1 MIRLLLIAGLFVS
14 GALFG
19 VVLSPAVSGG
29 WAGVAQ
35 QAEAPLAS
43 GKRARGAAA
52 DAAPAAMPT
61 FSEQKS
67 AGPVILNSV
76 RETELDDALA
86 SMALSPER
94 ERVIGAEVKSHR
106 YRLLWLTVWDWDG
119 DDVPDRITITSG
131 DYKRQMEL
139 PKGRKT
145 VAIPEPRSRYIEIVG
160 DPSNRGYEGWT
171 TLALLSGQRPI
182 ALSRLVA
189 GKSLQ
194 IEIDGS
200 D

>member
-1 MIRLLLIAGLFVS
+1 MTRALLIAGFFIS
-14 GALFG
+14 GTLLG
-19 VVLSPAVSGG
+19 VVLSPTVSGG
-29 WAGVAQ
+29 WTGLAQ
-35 QAEAPLAS
+35 QVQAPLAS
-43 GKRARGAAA
+43 GKHPRAAGADGAAMV
-52 DAAPAAMPT
+52 MPT
-61 FSEQKS
+61 FSEQKTT
-67 AGPVILNSV
+67 GPVILTSV
-76 RETELDDALA
+76 RESELGDALA
-86 SMALSPER
+86 SMGLSPER

-106 YRLLWLTVWDWDG
+106 YRLLWLTLWDWDG

-145 VAIPEPRSRYIEIVG
+145 AAIPEPRSRYIEIAG
-160 DPSNRGYEGWT
+160 DPRNRGYEGWT

-194 IEIDGS
+194 IEIDGA